1 MPRGAMVDAAVSKTV
16 CCEFKSR
23 RGNRDVTQW
32 VEVVGLKPTGCG
44 FKSRHPYAQVAEW
57 RRRWAVDPHCKRH
70 RRFESCPVHE

>member
-32 VEVVGLKPTGCG
+32 VEVPDLKSECCW
-44 FKSRHPYAQVAEW
+44 FESNHPYVRTGGRADEG
-57 RRRWAVDPHCKRH
+57 DGL
-70 RRFESCPVHE
+70 